1 MRDALLAGLLA
12 GLAAGLGGALIAV
25 LPRITRQVYDALLGF
40 SAGVM
45 LATGTI
51 TLLWPALRQ
60 GNAVQ
65 PSLGLLCG
73 AVLVLLLE
81 RSVPHLEPHFAPQID
96 GPEKRLGLLLSAAI
110 TLHHIPEGLAI
121 GVAFAGQGKA
131 VGSVVALAIAMQNIP
146 EGLAVAVPLRR
157 AGFSRWRAILWATA
171 SGLGEPLAAVI
182 GVLFVRAVGP
192 VVPFTLALA
201 AGAMIFVASDQLIPE
216 SRQQPDAKAPS
227 LGLILGFLCVSTMT
241 KIV

>member
-25 LPRITRQVYDALLGF
+25 LPKITRQLYDTLLGF

-73 AVLVLLLE
+73 AMLVFLLE
-81 RSVPHLEPHFAPQID
+81 RSVPHLEPHFAPELN

-131 VGSVVALAIAMQNIP
+131 VGSVVALAIAMQNIAAP
-146 EGLAVAVPLRR
+146 DRRPANAAFPRGEAQRIQQDRFAR
-157 AGFSRWRAILWATA
+157 AGFPGQHVQAGRELEFRPFDQDDVANGQRGQH
-171 SGLGEPLAAVI
+171 GLL
-182 GVLFVRAVGP
+182 L
-192 VVPFTLALA
+192 
-201 AGAMIFVASDQLIPE
+201 SD
-216 SRQQPDAKAPS
+216 S
-227 LGLILGFLCVSTMT
+227 LRTPPGMPC
-241 KIV
+241 